1 MLLDTCFLIDLAK
14 GDPAALKLIFRAGES
29 KLLICPIVVGEFLVP
44 FAPNPQPGLTFLQSF
59 EVLPT
64 DELVAAK
71 YAQLIHRL
79 GRQKTVGGTNDI
91 WIAATAVVNNV
102 SIVTRNTADFSKVSE
117 LQVLSY

>member
-14 GDPAALKLIFRAGES
+14 GDLGALKFIFRAGES
-29 KLLICPIVVGEFLVP
+29 KLLVCPIVIGEFLVP
-44 FAPNPQPGLTFLQSF
+44 FSPNPQPGLTFIQSF
-59 EVLPT
+59 EVLST

-91 WIAATAVVNNV
+91 WIAATAIVNNV
-102 SIVTRNTADFSKVSE
+102 NIVTRNTADFSKVSE

>member
-14 GDPAALKLIFRAGES
+14 GDPGALKFIFRAGEN
-29 KLLICPIVVGEFLVP
+29 KLHICPIVIGEFLVP

-91 WIAATAVVNNV
+91 WIAATAIVNGT
-102 SIVTRNTADFSKVSE
+102 SLVTRNTADFAKIPE
-117 LQVLSY
+117 LSLLSY

>member
-14 GDPAALKLIFRAGES
+14 GDSGALKFIFRAGER
-29 KLLICPIVVGEFLVP
+29 KLHVCPIVIGEFLVP

-71 YAQLIHRL
+71 YAQLINRL

-102 SIVTRNTADFSKVSE
+102 SLITRNTSDFSKIPE
-117 LQVLSY
+117 LQLLSY